1 MKITIKQLKQIIKEQ
16 VDEVEVPK
24 KLTKAQERSLA
35 SRTAREQRD
44 REKWEAYSAE
54 QDRIQAAASKE
65 KKDARNAVPSAARI
79 EELEEKVEQ
88 LENEVASLNSSVQD
102 LESRLRDIERQSER
116 DQY

>member
-1 MKITIKQLKQIIKEQ
+1 MKITIRELKQIIKEQ
-16 VDEVEVPK
+16 VDEAEVPK
-24 KLTKAQERSLA
+24 KLTKAQERSWA
-35 SRTAREQRD
+35 SRVAREQRD

-54 QDRIQAAASKE
+54 RDRIHAEETKK
-65 KKDARNAVPSAARI
+65 KKDARSAVPSAARM